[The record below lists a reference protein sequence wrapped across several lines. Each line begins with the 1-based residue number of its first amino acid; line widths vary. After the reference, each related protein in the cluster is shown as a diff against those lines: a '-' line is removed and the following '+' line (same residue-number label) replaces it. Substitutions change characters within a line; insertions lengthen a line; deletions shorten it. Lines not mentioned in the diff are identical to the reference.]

1 MTVCRQDVMRQL
13 QVCNDGASARL
24 ARFSSTA
31 PDSLGVGGTGFSS
44 AAAAAVAEQILGV
57 VLVEVRHESP
67 QRSGVL
73 ADALAYDVKRASAF
87 RDATN
92 WTQAAR
98 RIQHGE
104 LCAPFVSRRC

>member
-1 MTVCRQDVMRQL
+1 L
-13 QVCNDGASARL
+13 
-24 ARFSSTA
+24 
-31 PDSLGVGGTGFSS
+31 
-44 AAAAAVAEQILGV
+44 AEQILGV

-73 ADALAYDVKRASAF
+73 ADALAYDVKRARAL
-87 RDATN
+87 RDVTN

-104 LCAPFVSRRC
+104 LGAPLLPVGAD